1 MCIFINLGW
10 EIFSKE
16 RHESQESKW
25 KYRYILLH
33 ENKDVKGKQLLH
45 ANEQQ
50 KKKPYWRL
58 DDYKIADEYWK
69 LLISTELAQFNIE
82 KNSE

>member
-1 MCIFINLGW
+1 M
-10 EIFSKE
+10 FSKE

-33 ENKDVKGKQLLH
+33 ENKNVKGKQLLH
-45 ANEQQ
+45 ANNKQ
-50 KKKPYWRL
+50 KPHWRL
-58 DDYKIADEYWK
+58 EDYRIAVEYWK

>member
-33 ENKDVKGKQLLH
+33 ENKYLKGKQLLN
-45 ANEQQ
+45 AKQQQ
-50 KKKPYWRL
+50 KKK
-58 DDYKIADEYWK
+58 KKA
-69 LLISTELAQFNIE
+69 LLETGWLQ
-82 KNSE
+82 NSWWILKTINKHWTCTI

>member
-45 ANEQQ
+45 AKEQQ
-50 KKKPYWRL
+50 KKK
-58 DDYKIADEYWK
+58 KS
-69 LLISTELAQFNIE
+69 LIGDWMIT
-82 KNSE
+82 K

>member
-10 EIFSKE
+10 EIFCKE

-45 ANEQQ
+45 AKEQQ
-50 KKKPYWRL
+50 TK
-58 DDYKIADEYWK
+58 A
-69 LLISTELAQFNIE
+69 LLEPGWLQ
-82 KNSE
+82 NSWWILKTINKHWTCTS